1 VKYLIVLLLL
11 AAVLG
16 LVYWRLRPYIQ
27 LVRRFLGVVREVN
40 QMRPPAPDGMPG
52 RGAGRVPADR
62 TPTGQLVRCAVC
74 GTWVAESRAV
84 TLRATKTTYCSH
96 SCLERAA
103 DGPRRLHRNA
113 S

>member
-11 AAVLG
+11 AALLG
-16 LVYWRLRPYIQ
+16 LVYWRLRPYIM

-40 QMRPPAPDGMPG
+40 RMRPPSAADLPRRGGG
-52 RGAGRVPADR
+52 RPAAAR
-62 TPTGQLVRCAVC
+62 TPTEQLVSCAVC

-103 DGPRRLHRNA
+103 DGPRRLHRTA